1 LFEKTFFYC
10 KIIIDMIIN
19 KFFKKIAVFT
29 TIAAIGGCL
38 FLIAPINA
46 QNLLEEERKVLEA
59 ELEKYEKE
67 IDEYESTISTLKKQ
81 GGNLQSEIN
90 KINAKISQLNVKIKA
105 ANTSIKKLNDE
116 IKLTQTKINSTEENI
131 NFNQKALADV
141 LQNIYENEER
151 GTIEIFLANDNLSD
165 FFNNLNGLMEVQD
178 NLKMVLRRIVDLRRD
193 LVDAKES
200 LALEKIDA
208 EELKRYMGSQRSGV
222 QKTQTKKNSLL
233 KVTKGKESEYQKLL
247 VESKKNAAEIRNRIF
262 RMLGGGELPFGEAV
276 KIAQAAEKATGVRA
290 AFMLAV
296 LTQESSVN
304 GVIGANLGKCYYNTP
319 RNNASKTV
327 MSNSQKSA
335 FLKLMEELNMNPDT
349 TLVSCPIASDGAYG
363 GAMGPAQFMPTTWE
377 LYKNRVGEITGG
389 NPASPF
395 NNLDAFTATAL
406 YLKDGLVSCK
416 QIYSSSFSQE
426 NCAAAKYYAGKN
438 YKNYMSVGRYGYRVA
453 DRAVKFEDDIEAIS
467 G

>member
-1 LFEKTFFYC
+1 MK
-10 KIIIDMIIN
+10 N
-19 KFFKKIAVFT
+19 FFKFSLFFLAVML
-29 TIAAIGGCL
+29 AAAAVNL
-38 FLIAPINA
+38 TFA
-46 QNLLEEERKVLEA
+46 QNPLEEERKVLEA

-105 ANTSIKKLNDE
+105 TNTSIKKLDDE
-116 IKLTQTKINSTEENI
+116 IKFTQTKINSTETDI
-131 NFNQKALADV
+131 DFNQKALADV
-141 LQNIYENEER
+141 LQNIYENEKR
-151 GTIEIFLANDNLSD
+151 GTMEIFLANDNLSD

-178 NLKMVLRRIVDLRRD
+178 NLKMVLRRIVDLRQD

-200 LALEKIDA
+200 LALEKLDA
-208 EELKRYMGSQRSGV
+208 EELKKYMDAQKSSV
-222 QKTQTKKNSLL
+222 QKTQTEKNSLL

-296 LTQESSVN
+296 LTQESAVN
-304 GVIGANLGKCYYNTP
+304 GVIGSNLGKCYYNTP
-319 RNNASKTV
+319 RNNNSKTV
-327 MSNSQKSA
+327 MSDSQKPA
-335 FLKLMEELNMNPDT
+335 FLKIMEELNMNPDT
-349 TLVSCPIASDGAYG
+349 TPVSCPIASDGAYG
-363 GAMGPAQFMPTTWE
+363 GAMGPAQFMPTTWK

-416 QIYSSSFSQE
+416 QIYNSSFPQE

-438 YKNYMSVGRYGYRVA
+438 YRSYMSVGRYGYRVA

-467 G
+467 S